1 MSARAERRENLLAL
15 IRGLVLREADLCA
28 ALAPLYEQ
36 GARAD
41 QDTLERI
48 ARLRGELR
56 DTERAHEDLLR
67 EVERLDGLALDREVC
82 P

>member
-1 MSARAERRENLLAL
+1 MSTRDRREHLLGL

-41 QDTLERI
+41 QSRI
-48 ARLRGELR
+48 SRLRDELR

-67 EVERLDGLALDREVC
+67 EVERLDGLTLDREAC
-82 P
+82 A

>member
-1 MSARAERRENLLAL
+1 MSFRDRREHLLSL

-56 DTERAHEDLLR
+56 DTERAHAEMAA
-67 EVERLDGLALDREVC
+67 EVERLDGLTLDWEAC

>member
-1 MSARAERRENLLAL
+1 MSFRDRREHLLSL

-48 ARLRGELR
+48 ARLRDELR
-56 DTERAHEDLLR
+56 DTERAHAEMAA
-67 EVERLDGLALDREVC
+67 EVERLDGLTLDREAC
-82 P
+82 A